1 MSAKSLEAA
10 QHIVELTTS
19 VDNPEV
25 VSNLMEAVLVG
36 GMQSIEKQLAQEYI
50 EMIKGSDSTSLS
62 STLPELAFSFR
73 NLWKPVQTS
82 KGVLL

>member
-1 MSAKSLEAA
+1 MSAQSLEAA

-36 GMQSIEKQLAQEYI
+36 GMQSNEKQLAQEYI
-50 EMIKGSDSTSLS
+50 
-62 STLPELAFSFR
+62 
-73 NLWKPVQTS
+73 
-82 KGVLL
+82 